1 MASSKVRKLW
11 FVRRNGDVR
20 GPFPTTAIS
29 QFLLVGRLH
38 KFDEVSEDQQ
48 VWQAIDDI
56 EELVSEVMK
65 ADLTDPVKRS
75 NLEASKHGADERS
88 GEERRHEDDPE
99 HQEQR
104 EGERRIVDSVDKH
117 TERQARMSQRL
128 AEAEQ
133 KAKRQNT
140 IMTVVLVVVCAVI
153 LGLMIFSDPDEAI
166 PDIDCTTAPASGVNW
181 SNCDLQ
187 GADLS
192 AVDLSKSHIRNANLS
207 SAVFFRANLQGVD
220 LAYSNLGLSNLR
232 LADMRGASL
241 VGSNFRN
248 SDMRG
253 ADLAG
258 ADLSYANLEG
268 AQMVGVNLEGARLD
282 KTIWIDGERCAD
294 GSVGGC
300 IPLN

>member
-1 MASSKVRKLW
+1 MSSSKVRKLW
-11 FVRRNGDVR
+11 FVRRNDDVR

-48 VWQAIDDI
+48 VWQAIDDV
-56 EELVSEVMK
+56 EELVPEVMK
-65 ADLTDPVKRS
+65 ADLTDPVQQS

-99 HQEQR
+99 YQEQR
-104 EGERRIVDSVDKH
+104 EGERRIAETVDDH

-133 KAKRQNT
+133 KAKRQNQIT
-140 IMTVVLVVVCAVI
+140 TVILVLVCAAM
-153 LGLMIFSDPDEAI
+153 LGLMFSYDPGEQI
-166 PDIDCTTAPASGVNW
+166 PDIDCAAPPASGVNW

-187 GADLS
+187 GAELNN
-192 AVDLSKSHIRNANLS
+192 ADLSKSHIRNANLS
-207 SAVFFRANLQGVD
+207 VALLFRANLQGVD
-220 LAYSNLGLSNLR
+220 LAYTNLGLSNLR
-232 LADMRGASL
+232 MADMRGASL
-241 VGSNFRN
+241 MGSSFRN

-258 ADLSYANLEG
+258 ADLSYADLQG
-268 AQMVGVNLEGARLD
+268 AEMAGVNLEGARLG
-282 KTIWIDGERCAD
+282 KTIWVDGQRCAE

-300 IPLN
+300 VPLN